1 MEVGWLSAP
10 EPPAPMPGFLPG
22 TLLPL
27 RSLAPCLSTFGVSPP
42 FPPVTVLLPR
52 RAPAFVSSPAS
63 PDVSLFW
70 NLPLAPATTSWGRPS
85 SLPAPPSLAQHRLET
100 LPEPGLASGFGVL
113 PGAPGGQAGRKGP
126 DLKRWAWGL
135 TVVPPQATPP
145 EKTEDVS
152 ARGRPLPP

>member
-113 PGAPGGQAGRKGP
+113 PGAPVLGGRCLTPACRAGLAVGAGQP
-126 DLKRWAWGL
+126 L
-135 TVVPPQATPP
+135 TSAPGWVSVCAAFG
-145 EKTEDVS
+145 KDVC
-152 ARGRPLPP
+152 